1 MGARK
6 REKEYHAWVSEVK
19 AGGCWS
25 DEDLVHYDSEW
36 REVNK
41 DWEHAIR
48 ISIESGFPFYDR
60 QGNRRIEGN
69 KPPMV
74 AELIDLYLRQYPNH
88 FKELREVRRG
98 HQPSRFSG
106 QEAQEAARCAQ
117 EATRNDRWRMSPDGG
132 PYQDRRPAD
141 PQGRSW
147 NQQSWGQGWSRN
159 SWQH

>member
-1 MGARK
+1 M
-6 REKEYHAWVSEVK
+6 SEVK
-19 AGGCWS
+19 VGGCWS

-41 DWEHAIR
+41 DWERAIR

-60 QGNRRIEGN
+60 HGNLRNEGN
-69 KPPMV
+69 KPSMV
-74 AELIDLYLRQYPNH
+74 AEIIDLYLRQYPNH
-88 FKELREVRRG
+88 FKEMRQVRRG
-98 HQPSRFSG
+98 NQPSSPQTPSRP
-106 QEAQEAARCAQ
+106 EAREAAGCAQ

-159 SWQH
+159 CWE